1 MTGWGS
7 RDFDCI
13 EIREGEQMVE
23 SKDGEIWATRDQIP
37 APSQTR
43 LFLDLSQLILL
54 FFYLKNFQTT
64 LFLESST
71 NSPLECKVC
80 YMPES

>member
-23 SKDGEIWATRDQIP
+23 SKDREIWATRDQIP
-37 APSQTR
+37 APSPDSSISGPFPTHPS
-43 LFLDLSQLILL
+43 FLLS
-54 FFYLKNFQTT
+54 
-64 LFLESST
+64 
-71 NSPLECKVC
+71 
-80 YMPES
+80 